1 MDIDA
6 VRKPEKLSKEQEEWL
21 SKRLCFHCGKHPAKL
36 GVKCHNPV
44 YKGYYEFPKDKTSAP
59 STRARVMNEE
69 GQDRMEF
76 VINALKEYDQKGKEK
91 AQDQETTARIVELD
105 EQDFLRRM

>member
-1 MDIDA
+1 
-6 VRKPEKLSKEQEEWL
+6 
-21 SKRLCFHCGKHPAKL
+21 
-36 GVKCHNPV
+36 
-44 YKGYYEFPKDKTSAP
+44 
-59 STRARVMNEE
+59 MNEE

-91 AQDQETTARIVELD
+91 AQDQETTAQIVELD